1 MSELVALRRSAT
13 ILWTPSEG
21 EVIPVHSPQELAVHV
36 SASRA
41 YAQAARVHAPS
52 PDGREASVT
61 SLGDDGWL
69 VKVRDTSMEK
79 GGWPCSQTIT
89 RLLDDGSFPT
99 AFSGSQWYAPDET
112 TDLAGSV
119 LFAEQIHFDPAFVA
133 RAVWAWLSGHAM
145 PVGHVTAKASRDLV
159 VFTTVAEALAWI
171 SGTGEPTW
179 PDEAAEATIEFAS
192 ELAVDRVIVSSPG
205 QIAVRIRGAA
215 KRVRF
220 QFRTRNDNI
229 SVRVVGMTDDL
240 GHDYTLMLPGREILR
255 VSRRRAHG

>member
-1 MSELVALRRSAT
+1 M
-13 ILWTPSEG
+13 LWTPADREM
-21 EVIPVHSPQELAVHV
+21 IPVHSPQELAVHV

-112 TDLAGSV
+112 TDLAGCV
-119 LFAEQIHFDPAFVA
+119 IFAEQIHFDPAFVA
-133 RAVWAWLSGHAM
+133 RAVWAWLAGDPLPAGN
-145 PVGHVTAKASRDLV
+145 VATKASRDLV
-159 VFTTVAEALAWI
+159 VCATVAEALAWI
-171 SGTGEPTW
+171 ADAAEAPW

-192 ELAVDRVIVSSPG
+192 ELAVDRVVVTSPG
-205 QIAVRIRGAA
+205 QIAVRVNGSAR
-215 KRVRF
+215 RVRF
-220 QFRTRNDNI
+220 QCRTRVDNAG
-229 SVRVVGMTDDL
+229 VRVAGMTDDL
-240 GHDYTLMLPGREILR
+240 GHDYTMSLPERQILR
-255 VSRRRAHG
+255 VSRQRSRR